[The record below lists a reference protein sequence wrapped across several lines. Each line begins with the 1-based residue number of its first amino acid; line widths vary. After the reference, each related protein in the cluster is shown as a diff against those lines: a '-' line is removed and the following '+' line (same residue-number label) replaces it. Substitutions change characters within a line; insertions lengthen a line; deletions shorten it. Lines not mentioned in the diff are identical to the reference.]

1 MTMSTDIYFKS
12 TKTTKGRNIG
22 DNLNRTQKVKEEM
35 QIIKH
40 PKMKNPYKNYI
51 ATESERAIYER
62 YLLELKGSR

>member
-1 MTMSTDIYFKS
+1 MTTDIYFKS
-12 TKTTKGRNIG
+12 TR